1 MQAVT
6 DVLPAAEPVVKM
18 PTGQAVHVALE
29 TWPVAPENVPA
40 GQSTGALTGGQY
52 EPAGHEPA
60 TAVVVPTGQYVP
72 ATHGVQLLSEPDCVH
87 TLVTA
92 LLVQANM
99 GVPA

>member
-18 PTGQAVHVALE
+18 PTGQDVHVALE

-72 ATHGVQLLSEPDCVH
+72 AAQGAQLLSEPEDVH
-87 TLVTA
+87 TLVAA
-92 LLVQANM
+92 LLVQANV